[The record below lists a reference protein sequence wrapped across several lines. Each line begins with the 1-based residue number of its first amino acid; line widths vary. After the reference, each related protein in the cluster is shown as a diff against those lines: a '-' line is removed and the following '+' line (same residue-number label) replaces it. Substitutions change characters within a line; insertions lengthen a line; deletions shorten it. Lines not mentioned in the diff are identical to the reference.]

1 MATPVTLPELEALR
15 KEIDS
20 IDARMVALIGERF
33 ACTDRVGQL
42 KSEHRL
48 PAVDA
53 TREAQQ
59 MARFETLAREHGI
72 KPELV
77 QRLFRLI
84 VDEVVDKHKKFGAPA
99 AD

>member
-1 MATPVTLPELEALR
+1 MTELEALR
-15 KEIDS
+15 QEIDA
-20 IDARMVALIGERF
+20 IDARIVALIGERF
-33 ACTDRVGQL
+33 ACTDKVGYL
-42 KSEHRL
+42 KSAHQL

-53 TREAQQ
+53 AREARQ
-59 MARFETLAREHGI
+59 MARFETLAREQAI

-84 VDEVVDKHKKFGAPA
+84 VDEVVDKHKKLGA